1 MKGGGVHPNADEM
14 LKPSFGEPG
23 KCFALKGSRGF
34 VQFKLRSAIVPE
46 AVTLEHIA
54 KVLSSFQF
62 VFVYVVKLVGMMYK
76 LQR

>member
-1 MKGGGVHPNADEM
+1 M

-23 KCFALKGSRGF
+23 NCFALKGSRGF

-62 VFVYVVKLVGMMYK
+62 VFVYVA
-76 LQR
+76 